1 MLSIQCHKDAIFLLT
16 MNFLIWVCHYL
27 KNAKSFYRDFNM
39 EAQHLAFRI
48 FLFVIFIPFLVR
60 LALVKID
67 CSRIA
72 YQSKMFLPSVHEF
85 FIVLNAKCFSD
96 FQRLLFRWILTET
109 KGQNYTAHEIATFRE
124 IWFSVGHKTMTYELH
139 KLLRN
144 TAWLTS
150 WLEISAERVT
160 KSFMHFFQGYVSVYI
175 LNLSVLL

>member
-1 MLSIQCHKDAIFLLT
+1 
-16 MNFLIWVCHYL
+16 
-27 KNAKSFYRDFNM
+27 M

-96 FQRLLFRWILTET
+96 FQRLLFR
-109 KGQNYTAHEIATFRE
+109 
-124 IWFSVGHKTMTYELH
+124 
-139 KLLRN
+139 
-144 TAWLTS
+144 
-150 WLEISAERVT
+150 
-160 KSFMHFFQGYVSVYI
+160 
-175 LNLSVLL
+175 